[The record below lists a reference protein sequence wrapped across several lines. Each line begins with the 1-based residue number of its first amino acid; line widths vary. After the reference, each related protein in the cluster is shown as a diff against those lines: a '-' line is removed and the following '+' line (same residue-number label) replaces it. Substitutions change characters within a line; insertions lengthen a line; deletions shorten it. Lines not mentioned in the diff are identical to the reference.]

1 MGDFMKRFLSLIAAA
16 AALAAGGPAA
26 AYDAMAD
33 AKITLIEL
41 TYMPQSIVFQADRT
55 IGSCAQGSMLV
66 WTPQGATQTAKDQN
80 AQAVLAAMMTAK
92 VTGASMRLFVVN
104 AGCTVQYIYLL

>member
-1 MGDFMKRFLSLIAAA
+1 MKRILFLIASAA
-16 AALAAGGPAA
+16 VLAFPRPAA

-33 AKITLIEL
+33 AKITLIEI

-55 IGSCAQGSMLV
+55 IGSCAQGSMLR
-66 WTPQGATQTAKDQN
+66 WTPQGSTQAAKDQN
-80 AQAVLAAMMTAK
+80 AQAVLAAMITAK

-104 AGCTVQYIYLL
+104 AGCTVQFIYLL